1 MSYEGRHVVVTGG
14 AGALGQAVTRR
25 LEAQGATCH
34 VPRIE
39 EIDLTD
45 EAAVV
50 AYYDALPSV
59 WASIHLA
66 GGFAAGK
73 LERTSLADLRAQL
86 ELNGAT
92 CFLCCREA
100 ARRMRAGGAGGR
112 IVNVAARPAV
122 VPSAGAGMA
131 AYAAS
136 KAVVASLTGA
146 LAAELLED
154 GILVNAVVPSIMD
167 TPANR
172 RAMPAAD
179 FARWPKTDEV
189 AAAIAFLASP
199 DNALTS
205 GALVPVYG
213 RS

>member
-1 MSYEGRHVVVTGG
+1 MRGLEGRHVVVTGG

-25 LEAQGATCH
+25 LADAGAECH

-39 EIDLTD
+39 DVDLTS

-50 AYYDALPSV
+50 AYYGALPRL

-73 LERTSLADLRAQL
+73 LEAVSLADFRAQHDM
-86 ELNGAT
+86 NAVT

-100 ARRMRAGGAGGR
+100 ARLLRAGGGGR

-122 VPSAGAGMA
+122 TPSAGAGMV
-131 AYAAS
+131 AYTAS
-136 KAVVASLTGA
+136 KAAVAALTGA
-146 LAAELLED
+146 LAKELEDD

-172 RAMPAAD
+172 RAMPDAD
-179 FARWPKTDEV
+179 HARWPKTDEV
-189 AAAIAFLASP
+189 AAAIAFLVSP

-213 RS
+213 RM